1 MLRQGM
7 ISLQLGGSVLLVS
20 YGQIK
25 ANPTSASKM
34 EHRRGVAVADFV
46 IICHLVDGH
55 DRSLLGRVNTSEN
68 NSRVLRASHR
78 RVLDQYQLELKY
90 LTDSI
95 CNVKVED
102 GWSGHLERIDLPFG
116 ALSDC

>member
-1 MLRQGM
+1 MD
-7 ISLQLGGSVLLVS
+7 
-20 YGQIK
+20 Y
-25 ANPTSASKM
+25 
-34 EHRRGVAVADFV
+34 RRRVADYV
-46 IICHLVDGH
+46 IMFHLVDGH

-102 GWSGHLERIDLPFG
+102 GWSGYLGSWNESIYPLVPFRT
-116 ALSDC
+116 AEKLRLLSVRHRLHEYWQHPRL